1 VDIAAL
7 LLWFVTAGAGL
18 YLLMAGRPSS
28 TAARAGQEP
37 AEDPARATVPP
48 SPPPQLGLPQSTV
61 DALAAG
67 ATVPP
72 ITHTRVKPPP
82 GQHPLLEFIHPA
94 LGIIGLGCWIAYVAT
109 QFTTFAWV
117 AFGVLVATISA
128 GVTWFTVNARAAA
141 ARAASSGAGPGPS
154 AGPGSGSTV
163 GSGGRHATEGRNP
176 VTRRLLIHGTAALTT
191 FVLALITLLLAI
203 RG

>member
-1 VDIAAL
+1 MVRPVDIAAL

-18 YLLMAGRPSS
+18 YLLLAGRPSS
-28 TAARAGQEP
+28 TGARAGQEP

-48 SPPPQLGLPQSTV
+48 SPPQLGLPQSTV

-67 ATVPP
+67 AKIPP

-82 GQHPLLEFIHPA
+82 GGHPLLEFIHPA
-94 LGIIGLGCWIAYVAT
+94 LGIIGLGTWIAYVAT

-117 AFGVLVATISA
+117 AFGVLIATISA

-141 ARAASSGAGPGPS
+141 ARAAAAPATSSGTGSDAGSGAG
-154 AGPGSGSTV
+154 A
-163 GSGGRHATEGRNP
+163 RHATDGRNP
-176 VTRRLLIHGTAALTT
+176 VARRLLIHGTAALTT

-203 RG
+203 KG

>member
-48 SPPPQLGLPQSTV
+48 SSPPQLGLPQSTV

-117 AFGVLVATISA
+117 AFAVLIATISA

-141 ARAASSGAGPGPS
+141 ARAASSS
-154 AGPGSGSTV
+154 ADLGSGAAA

-176 VTRRLLIHGTAALTT
+176 VTRRLIIHGTAALTT

-203 RG
+203 RS

>member
-18 YLLMAGRPSS
+18 YLLMAGRPSP

-48 SPPPQLGLPQSTV
+48 SPQLGLPQSTV

-67 ATVPP
+67 AKVPP

-82 GQHPLLEFIHPA
+82 GRHPLLEFIHPA
-94 LGIIGLGCWIAYVAT
+94 LGIVGLGCWIAYVAT
-109 QFTTFAWV
+109 HFTTFAWV
-117 AFGVLVATISA
+117 AFGVLIATISA
-128 GVTWFTVNARAAA
+128 GVTWFTVNAQAAA
-141 ARAASSGAGPGPS
+141 ARATSSNAGPS
-154 AGPGSGSTV
+154 AGPGSGSAV

>member
-1 VDIAAL
+1 MDIAAL

-94 LGIIGLGCWIAYVAT
+94 LGLIGLGCWIAFVAT
-109 QFTTFAWV
+109 QFTAFAWV
-117 AFGVLVATISA
+117 AFGVLLATITA
-128 GVTWFTVNARAAA
+128 GVTWFMVNARAAA
-141 ARAASSGAGPGPS
+141 ARAAAQAPGPAVSSDAGPGVSSGA
-154 AGPGSGSTV
+154 
-163 GSGGRHATEGRNP
+163 RHAAEGRNP
-176 VTRRLLIHGTAALTT
+176 VARRLLIHGTAALTT
-191 FVLALITLLLAI
+191 FILALISLLLAI
-203 RG
+203 KS